1 VRSNELKNSELP
13 ALLFDFDGVLADTEP
28 LHFQCWRDLLL
39 TKGIQLDWD
48 YYQTKCIGIS
58 DRQMLS
64 TLGKI
69 GPIVYSIDELMP
81 LYPLKKQAFRDLVTQ
96 NRVISQAV
104 RDALTACGNYQ
115 IAVVTS
121 SGQTE
126 IEPILQ
132 REGILPLLGAV
143 VYGNEVKALKP
154 DPEPYRTA
162 MERLGAS
169 SGIAF
174 EDSAAGIASARAAGC
189 QVVEVTHPADLPR
202 LIDEAVAATTK
213 SAAVLTDR
221 AAPTRVTVRAGGAQ
235 D

>member
-1 VRSNELKNSELP
+1 LKKPELP

-28 LHFQCWRDLLL
+28 LHFQCWRDILL
-39 TKGIQLDWD
+39 TKGIHLDWD
-48 YYQTKCIGIS
+48 YYQTNCIGIS

-81 LYPLKKQAFRDLVTQ
+81 LYPLKKQAFRDLVAQ
-96 NRVISQAV
+96 NRVISQILLS
-104 RDALTACGNYQ
+104 ALSTCRHYK

-132 REGILPLLGAV
+132 REGVLPLLGAV

-169 SGIAF
+169 HGIAF
-174 EDSAAGIASARAAGC
+174 EDSAAGMASARAAGC
-189 QVVEVTHPADLPR
+189 RVIQVNHPDEVPNLVR
-202 LIDEAVAATTK
+202 GLVA
-213 SAAVLTDR
+213 LN
-221 AAPTRVTVRAGGAQ
+221 
-235 D
+235 

>member
-1 VRSNELKNSELP
+1 MRSSHLKNLELP

-39 TKGIQLDWD
+39 TKGIHLDWD

-64 TLGKI
+64 TLDKI

-81 LYPLKKQAFRDLVTQ
+81 LYILKKKAFRDLTAQ
-96 NRVISQAV
+96 KRVVPQAAV
-104 RDALTACGNYQ
+104 DALTVCHEYRL
-115 IAVVTS
+115 AVVTS
-121 SGQTE
+121 SGRTE
-126 IEPILQ
+126 IEPILL
-132 REGILPLLGAV
+132 REGVLPLLGAA

-154 DPEPYRTA
+154 DPEPYRLA
-162 MERLGAS
+162 MDRLGATRA
-169 SGIAF
+169 IAF

-202 LIDEAVAATTK
+202 LIAEFV
-213 SAAVLTDR
+213 
-221 AAPTRVTVRAGGAQ
+221 P
-235 D
+235 